1 MLARRFWGCEELL
14 NLNLKADGTS
24 WENSKSFQW
33 SGPMSATLVTIHCG
47 QLPNCPDRSAAHPN
61 LWSRLRNA
69 IARARARQ
77 FEREAAAY
85 IVANGGRLT
94 DQLERQIL
102 DRAAGLDRRGP
113 VF

>member
-1 MLARRFWGCEELL
+1 MLAGRFWGCEELL
-14 NLNLKADGTS
+14 DVSSKADGTS

-47 QLPNCPDRSAAHPN
+47 QQPSCANHRAPRPN
-61 LWSRLRNA
+61 LWNRLRNA
-69 IARARARQ
+69 ITRARTQQ

-85 IVANGGRLT
+85 IVAHGGRFT

-102 DRAAGLDRRGP
+102 DRAAGLDRRGSA
-113 VF
+113 F